1 MQKTVMGTTSN
12 PVSQQITSYSKIP
25 NNEIV
30 TGFVVD
36 FLRSLQLTR
45 TLHLLETEFGVLLNL
60 LFDTL

>member
-1 MQKTVMGTTSN
+1 MGTKSN
-12 PVSQQITSYSKIP
+12 PVSQQLSSYSKIQ

-45 TLHLLETEFGVLLNL
+45 TLHLLEAELGVLLL
-60 LFDTL
+60 

>member
-1 MQKTVMGTTSN
+1 MGTTSN

>member
-1 MQKTVMGTTSN
+1 MGTTSN

-36 FLRSLQLTR
+36 FLWSLQLTR

>member
-1 MQKTVMGTTSN
+1 MGTKSN
-12 PVSQQITSYSKIP
+12 PVSQQLSSYSKIQ

-45 TLHLLETEFGVLLNL
+45 TLHLLEAEFGVLLSYS
-60 LFDTL
+60 FDFS

>member
-36 FLRSLQLTR
+36 FLRSLQLSR